1 LRVDIDADRTRV
13 ADQSSIRS
21 RIMLAVPAAAPY
33 LPWAL
38 LLLAGLLEVL
48 WAVLMKASDG
58 FARHGLAALC
68 IAIAWLSFFLLG
80 FAAKTLPIGTA
91 YAVWTGI
98 GAAGVAVLGVVLFG
112 EALTLVRVACIA
124 FIVAGIVGLK
134 LAGTH

>member
-1 LRVDIDADRTRV
+1 
-13 ADQSSIRS
+13 
-21 RIMLAVPAAAPY
+21 MLAVPAAVPF
-33 LPWAL
+33 LPWVL

-91 YAVWTGI
+91 YAIWTGI

-112 EALTLVRVACIA
+112 EALTPTRVACIA